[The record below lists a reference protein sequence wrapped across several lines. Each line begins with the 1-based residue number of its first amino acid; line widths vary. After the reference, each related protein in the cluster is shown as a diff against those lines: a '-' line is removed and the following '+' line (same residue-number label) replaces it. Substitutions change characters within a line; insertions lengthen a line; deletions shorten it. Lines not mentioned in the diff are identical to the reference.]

1 MAILRGDQHDTDIE
15 REEPTLRTDSWLS
28 GRHTPSLLSMFCP
41 LNIGSVLVV
50 HVDRGQ
56 IVEVFS

>member
-1 MAILRGDQHDTDIE
+1 MPILREDQHESDIE

-28 GRHTPSLLSMFCP
+28 GRHIPSLLSMFCP
-41 LNIGSVLVV
+41 LDIESVLGV
-50 HVDRGQ
+50 HVGRGQ

>member
-1 MAILRGDQHDTDIE
+1 MPILRGDQHETDIE

-28 GRHTPSLLSMFCP
+28 GRHIPSLLSMVCP

-50 HVDRGQ
+50 HAGRGQ